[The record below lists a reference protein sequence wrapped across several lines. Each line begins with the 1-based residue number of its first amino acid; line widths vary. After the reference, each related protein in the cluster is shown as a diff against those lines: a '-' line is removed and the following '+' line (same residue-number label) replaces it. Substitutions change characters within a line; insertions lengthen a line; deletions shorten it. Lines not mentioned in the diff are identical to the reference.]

1 MNLLAILV
9 PVQVKHV
16 YLRPDKPFKLAVKV
30 DFLRFYLVYE
40 LR

>member
-1 MNLLAILV
+1 MNLLAMLLSI
-9 PVQVKHV
+9 QVKHI
-16 YLRPDKPFKLAVKV
+16 YLRPDKPFKLAVKI